1 LPEGWKVGVYGDL
14 VDLSSGKG
22 VKKKE
27 YIENGKY
34 EIIGANGIIGRLN
47 KFLVEERVIVTGRV
61 GTLGTVFIL
70 NHPCWISD
78 NVLISKPL
86 MDNSFYFSY
95 FKLKSFNF
103 SSLNT
108 GSTQPLI
115 TQGDLKSIE
124 IIIPNK
130 SFLKEFEKVSTSFF
144 EKIKNNNLAIQS
156 LTKTRDTLLPKLMS
170 GQVRV
175 NNLKQTADA

>member
-1 LPEGWKVGVYGDL
+1 
-14 VDLSSGKG
+14 
-22 VKKKE
+22 
-27 YIENGKY
+27 
-34 EIIGANGIIGRLN
+34 
-47 KFLVEERVIVTGRV
+47 
-61 GTLGTVFIL
+61 
-70 NHPCWISD
+70 
-78 NVLISKPL
+78 
-86 MDNSFYFSY
+86 M
-95 FKLKSFNF
+95 
-103 SSLNT
+103 
-108 GSTQPLI
+108 I